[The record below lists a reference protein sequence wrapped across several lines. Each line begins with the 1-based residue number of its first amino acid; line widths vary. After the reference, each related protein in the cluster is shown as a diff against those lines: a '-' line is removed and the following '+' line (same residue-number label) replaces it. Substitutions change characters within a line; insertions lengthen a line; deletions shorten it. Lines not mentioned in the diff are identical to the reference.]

1 MVFRYTE
8 FQSAIKF
15 GYLVLIQLLQGVL
28 ATFCLK
34 LSTVSTDALKN
45 SEHSGKT

>member
-15 GYLVLIQLLQGVL
+15 GYLVLTQLLQGVL
-28 ATFCLK
+28 ATFRLK
-34 LSTVSTDALKN
+34 RPTAFTDALQN
-45 SEHSGKT
+45 MEHFGKT